1 MTRITPAYAGNTN
14 VNIQSRHVPKDHPRV
29 CGKYFQDWGFNAA
42 GLGSPPRMREI
53 RISHVLHAAFHEDH
67 PRVCGKYSP
76 ISAQDADELRITP
89 AYAGNTSFETFVTSI
104 PAGSPPRMREIP
116 ALKPLLHLYQRD
128 HPRVC
133 GKYNISLY
141 NCVPTPGSPPR
152 MRVKHTCERCDR
164 HAFGITPAYAG
175 KTEHVQD
182 YQGVY

>member
-76 ISAQDADELRITP
+76 ISAQDADEPRITP

-104 PAGSPPRMREIP
+104 PAGSPPRMREIQY
-116 ALKPLLHLYQRD
+116 LLVQLRA
-128 HPRVC
+128 
-133 GKYNISLY
+133 N
-141 NCVPTPGSPPR
+141 
-152 MRVKHTCERCDR
+152 
-164 HAFGITPAYAG
+164 AGITPAYAG
-175 KTEHVQD
+175 KTYVRTLRPSCFRDHPRVC
-182 YQGVY
+182 GKNSGTKTTA